1 MVNRTQA
8 TVLDRELR
16 SKGTRLSVYR
26 DKARS
31 VYATEEGKNALV
43 KLMIT
48 GGFFS
53 KMPVN
58 EGDVAIH
65 NLVSGILE
73 DCGFFDEQNLRK
85 IVDHLYT
92 LPLVDKD
99 LEF

>member
-1 MVNRTQA
+1 MLNKLQA
-8 TVLDRELR
+8 TNLDRELR
-16 SKGTRLSVYR
+16 SKGTRLSVHR

-43 KLMIT
+43 KLMVT

-53 KMPVN
+53 KMPSD

-65 NLVSGILE
+65 NLVSEILE

-85 IVDHLYT
+85 IVNHLFT